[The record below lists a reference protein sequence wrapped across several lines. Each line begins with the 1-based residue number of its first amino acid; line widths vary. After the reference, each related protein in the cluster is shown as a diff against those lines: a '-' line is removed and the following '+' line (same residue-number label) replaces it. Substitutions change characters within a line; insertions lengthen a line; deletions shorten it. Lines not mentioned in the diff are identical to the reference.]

1 MPQKRGNGEGSV
13 YQRAVDGRWMGS
25 VAIGFNSLG
34 RPIRRTV
41 SAVTRRETVEK
52 LRQLQ
57 RDLNDGLIATDGSIT
72 LAQLVTRWHEDILSH
87 QVDEST
93 ASNYICIARNH
104 ILPTLGNRKLDDLTP
119 VQIDQL
125 LARKLAGGLA
135 PSTVRRIR
143 AVLAQCLDQGMRWGH
158 VTRNVAKLTRS
169 PKMNR
174 VEGRTLTPDQARKFL
189 DTLQGHPHEA
199 LYALMLS
206 TGLRRG
212 EALGLMWEDLDEEEG
227 VLRIRRQLR
236 RDKSGLSTTDTKT
249 ATSRRAINLVE
260 PMLDL
265 LRKHRQQQRKQKIL
279 LGPEW
284 VKTDFIFTTMIG
296 APIDPRNLLR
306 EFKGICSKA
315 GLGNWHVHELRHSA
329 ASLMLAQGV
338 KLQVVS
344 EVLGHS
350 SIRMTSD
357 VYGHILAPDRSAA
370 AEAIGSI
377 LWNK

>member
-1 MPQKRGNGEGSV
+1 
-13 YQRAVDGRWMGS
+13 
-25 VAIGFNSLG
+25 
-34 RPIRRTV
+34 
-41 SAVTRRETVEK
+41 
-52 LRQLQ
+52 
-57 RDLNDGLIATDGSIT
+57 
-72 LAQLVTRWHEDILSH
+72 
-87 QVDEST
+87 
-93 ASNYICIARNH
+93 
-104 ILPTLGNRKLDDLTP
+104 
-119 VQIDQL
+119 
-125 LARKLAGGLA
+125 
-135 PSTVRRIR
+135 
-143 AVLAQCLDQGMRWGH
+143 
-158 VTRNVAKLTRS
+158 
-169 PKMNR
+169 MNR